1 MKKIADAGLII
12 AALDRRDANHHW
24 ARSVLESEPPPW
36 FVCEPVLAEVS
47 ASIGTSEPL
56 LEMLQIGDLELAFAL
71 EKNTDEVLAF
81 AKKYRDQRIDLAD
94 ACVIRMTE
102 LFDDSVVY
110 TVDKKDFSVYRRKGK
125 RPIRCVFPG

>member
-12 AALDRRDANHHW
+12 AALDGRDAHHHW

-36 FVCEPVLAEVS
+36 FVREPVLAEVS

-71 EKNTDEVLAF
+71 EKNTDEVLAL

>member
-1 MKKIADAGLII
+1 
-12 AALDRRDANHHW
+12 
-24 ARSVLESEPPPW
+24 
-36 FVCEPVLAEVS
+36 VS
-47 ASIGTSEPL
+47 ASIGTPEPL

-71 EKNTDEVLAF
+71 EENADELLSL

-94 ACVIRMTE
+94 ACVIRMTK

-110 TVDKKDFSVYRRKGK
+110 TVDKKDFSDYRRKGK